1 MNKKSVYGF
10 IPVPLHRELK
20 AKLAQE
26 GKTVQQFIEM
36 AVAQYLSLRGQHWQ
50 ELPFEVALAIENN
63 LEKNQII
70 YKGQDYLLA
79 VIASDGDGPK
89 AAAYC
94 WRSGYPAEFA
104 TGSRE
109 IVRELV
115 EEEIRGWEVS
125 QPVKDEAVDRLNQ
138 ILNN

>member
-10 IPVPLHRELK
+10 IPESVHRELK
-20 AKLAQE
+20 ARLAISGQ
-26 GKTVQQFIEM
+26 TVQQFIEM
-36 AVAQYLSLRGQHWQ
+36 AVAQYLRGQQHWQ
-50 ELPFEVALAIENN
+50 ELPDEVALAVENG
-63 LEKNQII
+63 LSDDQVV
-70 YKGQDYLLA
+70 YKGQGYLLA
-79 VIASDGDGPK
+79 VIASDGDGPQ

-94 WRSGYPAEFA
+94 WRDGYPASFA

-115 EEEIRGWEVS
+115 TAEIRGWEVS

-138 ILNN
+138 ILSD